1 MSSVCAV
8 CHVCRFDSCT
18 PCHLFDFSVIS
29 APFSCLA
36 VVFPVLWLS
45 RCLLPARMEAKQ
57 NKTRQIKIKILSKS
71 DFPSAWFSCQLS
83 FSMNTLL
90 HLRPCTHRHTNT
102 QTDTHTCMH
111 ICQCKCVSAW
121 LHRCHQFYLTSAL
134 FRITRFNVS
143 LKCVNELT
151 IRGSQAP
158 LSPTTHTHTYAQ
170 HVCEGISSE
179 QYIQT
184 MTGHKIC
191 MWTHSRHTCPEPWGA
206 SSPPAETATATLPPG
221 LPRGLPSSL
230 SVTPSLTL
238 IVDVNVKINN
248 KYFSH

>member
-1 MSSVCAV
+1 
-8 CHVCRFDSCT
+8 
-18 PCHLFDFSVIS
+18 
-29 APFSCLA
+29 
-36 VVFPVLWLS
+36 
-45 RCLLPARMEAKQ
+45 
-57 NKTRQIKIKILSKS
+57 
-71 DFPSAWFSCQLS
+71 
-83 FSMNTLL
+83 
-90 HLRPCTHRHTNT
+90 
-102 QTDTHTCMH
+102 MH
-111 ICQCKCVSAW
+111 ICQCKCDSAW
-121 LHRCHQFYLTSAL
+121 LHRCHQFYLTSAP

-158 LSPTTHTHTYAQ
+158 LSPPTHTHTYAQ

-206 SSPPAETATATLPPG
+206 FSPPAETATATLPPG

-248 KYFSH
+248 KYISH